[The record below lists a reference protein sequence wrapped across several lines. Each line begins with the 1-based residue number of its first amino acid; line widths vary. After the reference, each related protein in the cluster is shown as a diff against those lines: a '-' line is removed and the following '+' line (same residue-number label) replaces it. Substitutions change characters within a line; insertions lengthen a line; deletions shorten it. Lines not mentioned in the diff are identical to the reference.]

1 MAILLLIIA
10 FILIFGVINVLVV
23 APILQAEILLDL
35 FLVGALFNTLYT
47 WRNGEAFYGSF
58 ADKAM
63 LDFAGQLIRQI
74 VVPRHRFFTGL
85 LIVFQLLVALSIL
98 SRGSFVEIGLLAGA
112 AFSFGVVFVSNVPGA
127 IANLVMSIVQL
138 LLAWAR

>member
-1 MAILLLIIA
+1 MGLS
-10 FILIFGVINVLVV
+10 
-23 APILQAEILLDL
+23 DL
-35 FLVGALFNTLYT
+35 FRNIIEIGFGCLYLVGAIFNILYT
-47 WRNGEAFYGSF
+47 WRHGEAFYGSF

-63 LDFAGQLIRQI
+63 LGLAGQLIRQI
-74 VVPRHRFFTGL
+74 VIPHHRFFTGL